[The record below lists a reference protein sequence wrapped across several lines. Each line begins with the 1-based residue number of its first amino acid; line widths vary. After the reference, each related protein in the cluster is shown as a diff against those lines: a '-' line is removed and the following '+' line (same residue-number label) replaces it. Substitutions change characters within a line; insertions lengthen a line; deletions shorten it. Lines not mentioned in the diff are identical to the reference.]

1 MATSIRELGWIQDGI
16 DATESEA
23 IQDLPYIAVTSRSV
37 AASIVSLSWVQ
48 DGVHDVEA
56 GAFRWMNNI
65 GSARVA
71 SSVVSLGWVED
82 GIEEIE
88 AKAIEV
94 ISYVDYGDARVASSV
109 CKPSAKMGHIG
120 RVENPRV

>member
-1 MATSIRELGWIQDGI
+1 MA
-16 DATESEA
+16 SE
-23 IQDLPYIAVTSRSV
+23 
-37 AASIVSLSWVQ
+37 
-48 DGVHDVEA
+48 E
-56 GAFRWMNNI
+56 
-65 GSARVA
+65 VA

-109 CKPSAKMGHIG
+109 VSWAGYRTASQMPKLT
-120 RVENPRV
+120 